1 MNVAVVG
8 SGYVGLVV
16 GACLAEAGNRVICAD
31 VDQDKV
37 DGLNL
42 GDIPIYEPGLG
53 SIVRANLEVDRLS
66 FTTDVA
72 DAARGAD
79 VIFIAVSTPPDAG
92 GEADLSNVL
101 DVARVIGDSMQGE
114 KIVVTK
120 STVPVGTSDRIKEE
134 IERRTHWPV
143 HVCSNPEFLKEGTA
157 VQDFVRP
164 DRVVIGAESEVARDA
179 LVQLHAPFVRTGA
192 PVLTMDVASAE
203 LAKYASNAMLAAR
216 ISFMNSIAALCDE
229 TGADVAEVR
238 GVVGADRRIWPSFL
252 FPGVGYGGS
261 CFPKD
266 VEALS
271 RTMSAH
277 GVDDCILRAITKV
290 NEFQKGLLLRRL
302 VARMGDDF
310 GGLTVTVWGLAF
322 KPGTDDMREAPSI
335 VTVKGLLDRGARV
348 VAHDP
353 VAMDEA
359 RRVFGEADG
368 LEFESDQYEALDG
381 ADALVICTEW
391 LPYRTPDFRRM
402 RESMAAP
409 VIFDGRNLFDPETMR
424 VKGFD
429 YSCVG
434 RPFREGAGSC
444 A

>member
-16 GACLAEAGNRVICAD
+16 GACLADSGNRVICAD
-31 VDQDKV
+31 VDRNKV
-37 DGLNL
+37 ERLNR

-53 SIVRANLEVDRLS
+53 TIVRANLEADRLS

-72 DAARGAD
+72 DAVRVAE
-79 VIFIAVSTPPDAG
+79 VIFIAVSTPPGGG

-101 DVARVIGDSMQGE
+101 DVARVIGDSMETE
-114 KIVVTK
+114 KVVVVK
-120 STVPVGTSDRIKEE
+120 STVPVGTCARVLAE
-134 IERRTHWPV
+134 IESRSESPV

-157 VQDFVRP
+157 VSDFVRP
-164 DRVVIGAESEVARDA
+164 DRVVIGAGSELARE
-179 LVQLHAPFVRTGA
+179 VLHRLHEPFVRTGA
-192 PVLTMDVASAE
+192 PILVMDVASAE
-203 LAKYASNAMLAAR
+203 LAKYASNAMLATR
-216 ISFMNSIAALCDE
+216 ISFMNSIATLCDKA
-229 TGADVAEVR
+229 GADVAEV
-238 GVVGADRRIWPSFL
+238 GNAVGTDRRIGNSFL
-252 FPGVGYGGS
+252 FPGIGYGGS

-277 GVDDCILRAITKV
+277 GVDDCLLRAVTRV
-290 NEFQKGLLLRRL
+290 NESQKGLALRRL
-302 VARMGDDF
+302 SLRLGDDLR
-310 GGLTVTVWGLAF
+310 GRTIAVWGLAF

-335 VTVKGLLDRGARV
+335 VTVSGLLRLGARV

-353 VAMDEA
+353 VAIDEA
-359 RRVFGEADG
+359 RQVFGDADG
-368 LEFESDQYEALDG
+368 LRFAPSQYEALEG
-381 ADALVICTEW
+381 ADALVIHTEW

-402 RESMAAP
+402 REAMSSP
-409 VIFDGRNLFDPETMR
+409 LIVDGRNLYDPEEMR
-424 VKGFD
+424 DRGFD

-434 RPFREGAGSC
+434 RPLKEGAERC